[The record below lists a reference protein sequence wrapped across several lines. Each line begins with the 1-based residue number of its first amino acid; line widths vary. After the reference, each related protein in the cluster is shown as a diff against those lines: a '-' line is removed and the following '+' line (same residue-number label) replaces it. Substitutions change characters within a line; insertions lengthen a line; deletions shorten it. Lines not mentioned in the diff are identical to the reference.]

1 MKMNKQLYL
10 LPFLVFCLSAF
21 LSAQDTTEEQ
31 IVAPVITDLDLLVE
45 SVKNTASIRAKEDKT
60 RLTKFLSDKNR
71 QQYLLNQMKANLK
84 KEEVRSVRLT
94 DEYEANDKKLSE
106 LEEQLTLKLGSFG
119 ELFGIVRQTAGES
132 KGQFMLSLTNIE
144 FPERIEF
151 LGDLA
156 ERKSLDLPTTEELE
170 RLWYEILNE
179 LNQSGKVKS
188 YNTDILSKSGELV
201 NEDVLRIGVFNS
213 VSNGNYLNLV
223 SEQNSLEFLAKQPD
237 GSIKRAAKRLQNKD
251 VSYREVF
258 IDPTRGSL
266 LTKLIDRAGFFERIN
281 QGGFVGY
288 IILIILALGSVMG
301 IIQFQF
307 LYKESKSIENELQ
320 SGDFSND
327 SILGKLHNIFS
338 SHAGDNPEELEAQ
351 LEDVLAKATPPLEK
365 NLSIIKLL
373 AAVAPL
379 LGLLGTVVGMIET
392 FQAITLFGTGDPK
405 LMAGGISQALVTTM
419 LGLIAAV
426 PLLFIHNLLDSRSRS
441 ISQIYEEQA
450 IGYVA
455 STSIKK

>member
-1 MKMNKQLYL
+1 MNKKLYL
-10 LPFLVFCLSAF
+10 LPFLVFALN
-21 LSAQDTTEEQ
+21 AQDADPAPVVE
-31 IVAPVITDLDLLVE
+31 PVITDLDLLVE
-45 SVKNTASIRAKEDKT
+45 SVKTTASIRAKEDRA
-60 RLTKFLSDKNR
+60 RLNKFLSDKNK
-71 QQYLLNQMKANLK
+71 QQSLLDNMKYKLTL
-84 KEEVRSVRLT
+84 EERRSERLT
-94 DEYEANDKKLSE
+94 KEYEDNDAQLSD

-132 KGQFMLSLTNIE
+132 KGQFALSLTNIE

-188 YNTDILSKSGELV
+188 YNADILTKSGELV
-201 NEDVLRIGVFNS
+201 NQDILRIGVFNS

-223 SEQNSLEFLAKQPD
+223 TEQNLLEYLPKQPER
-237 GSIKRAAKRLQNKD
+237 SIRRSAKKLQNSD
-251 VSYREVF
+251 DYREVF

-266 LTKLIDRAGFFERIN
+266 LTKLIDRDTWLERIN
-281 QGGFVGY
+281 AGGFVGY
-288 IILIILALGSVMG
+288 VIIIILILGLVMG
-301 IIQFQF
+301 ALRFKF
-307 LYKESKSIENELQ
+307 LNEESKSINIELETNQ
-320 SGDFSND
+320 FADD
-327 SILGKLHNIFS
+327 SILGKLNSIYS
-338 SHAGDNPEELEAQ
+338 KYSGDNPEDLESQ
-351 LEDVLAKATPPLEK
+351 LEDILAKATPPLEK
-365 NLSIIKLL
+365 NLSVIKLL

-379 LGLLGTVVGMIET
+379 LGLLGTVIGMIET

-426 PLLFIHNLLDSRSRS
+426 PLLFVHNILDSRSRA

-450 IGYVA
+450 IGLLALV
-455 STSIKK
+455 SIKK

>member
-1 MKMNKQLYL
+1 MNKKLYL
-10 LPFLVFCLSAF
+10 LPFLVFALN
-21 LSAQDTTEEQ
+21 AQDADPAPVVE
-31 IVAPVITDLDLLVE
+31 PVITDLDLLVE
-45 SVKNTASIRAKEDKT
+45 SVKTTASIRAKEDRA
-60 RLTKFLSDKNR
+60 RLNKFLSDKNK
-71 QQYLLNQMKANLK
+71 QQSLLDNMKYKLTL
-84 KEEVRSVRLT
+84 EERRSERLT
-94 DEYEANDKKLSE
+94 KEYEDNDAQLSD

-132 KGQFMLSLTNIE
+132 KGQFALSLTNIE

-188 YNTDILSKSGELV
+188 YNADILTKSVELV
-201 NEDVLRIGVFNS
+201 NQDILRIGVFNS

-223 SEQNSLEFLAKQPD
+223 TEQNLLEYLPKQPER
-237 GSIKRAAKRLQNKD
+237 SIRRSAKKLQNSD
-251 VSYREVF
+251 DYREVF

-266 LTKLIDRAGFFERIN
+266 LTKLIDRDTWLERIN
-281 QGGFVGY
+281 AGGFVGY
-288 IILIILALGSVMG
+288 VIIIILILGLVMG
-301 IIQFQF
+301 ALRFKF
-307 LYKESKSIENELQ
+307 LNEESKSINKELETNQ
-320 SGDFSND
+320 FADD
-327 SILGKLHNIFS
+327 SVLGKLNSIYS
-338 SHAGDNPEELEAQ
+338 KYTGDNPEDLESQ
-351 LEDVLAKATPPLEK
+351 LEDILAKATPPLEK
-365 NLSIIKLL
+365 NLSVIKLL

-379 LGLLGTVVGMIET
+379 LGLLGTVIGMIET

-426 PLLFIHNLLDSRSRS
+426 PLLFVHNILDSRSRA

-450 IGYVA
+450 IGLLALV
-455 STSIKK
+455 SIKK

>member
-1 MKMNKQLYL
+1 MNKKLYL
-10 LPFLVFCLSAF
+10 LPFLIFTLN
-21 LSAQDTTEEQ
+21 AQEPIPAPVVE
-31 IVAPVITDLDLLVE
+31 PVITDLDLLVE
-45 SVKNTASIRAKEDKT
+45 SVKTTASIRAKEDKA
-60 RLTKFLSDKNR
+60 RLNKFLSDKNK
-71 QQYLLNQMKANLK
+71 QQSLLDNMKYKLTL
-84 KEEVRSVRLT
+84 EERRSERLT
-94 DEYEANDKKLSE
+94 KQYEDNDSELSD

-144 FPERIEF
+144 FPDRIDF

-188 YNTDILSKSGELV
+188 YNTDILTKSGELV
-201 NEDVLRIGVFNS
+201 NQDVLRIGVFNS
-213 VSNGNYLNLV
+213 VSNGDYLNLV
-223 SEQNSLEFLAKQPD
+223 SEQNLLEYLAKQPER
-237 GSIKRAAKRLQNKD
+237 SIRRSAKKLQNSD
-251 VSYREVF
+251 DYREVF

-266 LTKLIDRAGFFERIN
+266 LTKLIDRDTWLERIN
-281 QGGFVGY
+281 AGGFVGY
-288 IILIILALGSVMG
+288 VIIIILILGLTMG
-301 IIQFQF
+301 AMRFKF
-307 LYKESKSIENELQ
+307 LDEESKSITKELETNN
-320 SGDFSND
+320 FSND
-327 SILGKLHNIFS
+327 SILGKLNS
-338 SHAGDNPEELEAQ
+338 VYSKYSGNNPEDLESQ
-351 LEDVLAKATPPLEK
+351 LEDILAKATPPLEK
-365 NLSIIKLL
+365 NLSVIKLL

-379 LGLLGTVVGMIET
+379 LGLLGTVIGMIET

-426 PLLFIHNLLDSRSRS
+426 PLLFVHNILDSRSRA

-450 IGYVA
+450 IGLLALV
-455 STSIKK
+455 SIKK

>member
-1 MKMNKQLYL
+1 MNKKLYL
-10 LPFLVFCLSAF
+10 LPFLIFTLN
-21 LSAQDTTEEQ
+21 AQEPTPTPVVE
-31 IVAPVITDLDLLVE
+31 PVITDLDLLVE
-45 SVKNTASIRAKEDKT
+45 SVKTTASIRAKEDKA
-60 RLTKFLSDKNR
+60 RLNKFLSDKNK
-71 QQYLLNQMKANLK
+71 QQSLLDNMKYKLTL
-84 KEEVRSVRLT
+84 EERRSERLT
-94 DEYEANDKKLSE
+94 KQYEDNDSELSD

-144 FPERIEF
+144 FPDRIDF

-188 YNTDILSKSGELV
+188 YNTDILTKSGELV
-201 NEDVLRIGVFNS
+201 NQDVLRIGVFNS
-213 VSNGNYLNLV
+213 VSNGDYLNLV
-223 SEQNSLEFLAKQPD
+223 SEQNLLEYLAKQPER
-237 GSIKRAAKRLQNKD
+237 SIRRSAKKLQNSD
-251 VSYREVF
+251 DYREVF

-266 LTKLIDRAGFFERIN
+266 LTKLIDRDTWLERIN
-281 QGGFVGY
+281 AGGFVGY
-288 IILIILALGSVMG
+288 VIIIILTLGLVMG
-301 IIQFQF
+301 AMRFKF
-307 LYKESKSIENELQ
+307 LNEESKSINKELETNN
-320 SGDFSND
+320 FSDD
-327 SILGKLHNIFS
+327 SILGKLNSIYS
-338 SHAGDNPEELEAQ
+338 KYSGNNPEDLESQ
-351 LEDVLAKATPPLEK
+351 LEDILAKATPPLEK
-365 NLSIIKLL
+365 NLSVIKLL

-379 LGLLGTVVGMIET
+379 LGLLGTVIGMIET

-426 PLLFIHNLLDSRSRS
+426 PLLFVHNILDSRSRA

-450 IGYVA
+450 IGLLALV
-455 STSIKK
+455 SIKK

>member
-1 MKMNKQLYL
+1 MNKKLYL
-10 LPFLVFCLSAF
+10 LPFLVFS
-21 LSAQDTTEEQ
+21 LSAQEVSEES
-31 IVAPVITDLDLLVE
+31 VAIPVITDLDLLVE
-45 SVKNTASIRAKEDKT
+45 SVKNTASIRAKEDKE

-71 QQYLLNQMKANLK
+71 QQYLLNQMKVNLK
-84 KEEVRSVRLT
+84 NEEDRSVRLT
-94 DEYEANDKKLSE
+94 NQYEANDSELSE

-144 FPERIEF
+144 FPERVEF

-156 ERKSLDLPTTEELE
+156 ERKSLDLPTTAELE

-188 YNTDILSKSGELV
+188 YNTDILSNSGELV
-201 NEDVLRIGVFNS
+201 NSNVLRIGVFNS

-223 SEQNSLEFLAKQPD
+223 SEQNLLEFLAKQPD
-237 GSIKRAAKRLQNKD
+237 GSIKRSAKRLQNKD
-251 VSYREVF
+251 VSYREVY

-266 LTKLIDRAGFFERIN
+266 LSKLIDRAGWLQRIN

-288 IILIILALGSVMG
+288 VILIILALGLTMG
-301 IIQFQF
+301 VLQFQF
-307 LYKESKSIENELQ
+307 LYRESKTIDAELET
-320 SGDFSND
+320 GNFSND
-327 SILGKLHNIFS
+327 SILGKLNRVFK
-338 SHAGDNPEELEAQ
+338 SHTGDNPEELEAQ
-351 LEDVLAKATPPLEK
+351 LEDILAKASPPLDK
-365 NLSIIKLL
+365 NLSVIKLL

-379 LGLLGTVVGMIET
+379 LGLLGTVIGMIET

-426 PLLFIHNLLDSRSRS
+426 PLLFVHNLLDSRSRA

-450 IGYVA
+450 IGFVA
-455 STSIKK
+455 SLSMKK

>member
-1 MKMNKQLYL
+1 
-10 LPFLVFCLSAF
+10 
-21 LSAQDTTEEQ
+21 
-31 IVAPVITDLDLLVE
+31 VITDLDLLVE
-45 SVKNTASIRAKEDKT
+45 SVKTTASIRAKEDRA
-60 RLTKFLSDKNR
+60 RLNKFLSDKNK
-71 QQYLLNQMKANLK
+71 QQSLLDNMKYKLTL
-84 KEEVRSVRLT
+84 EERRSERLT
-94 DEYEANDKKLSE
+94 KEYEDNDAQLSD

-132 KGQFMLSLTNIE
+132 KGQFALSLTNIE

-179 LNQSGKVKS
+179 LNQSGKIKS
-188 YNTDILSKSGELV
+188 YNADILTKSGELV
-201 NEDVLRIGVFNS
+201 NQDVLRIGVFNS

-223 SEQNSLEFLAKQPD
+223 TEQNLLEYLPKQPER
-237 GSIKRAAKRLQNKD
+237 SIRRSAKKLQNSD
-251 VSYREVF
+251 DYREVF

-266 LTKLIDRAGFFERIN
+266 LTKLIDRDTWLERIN
-281 QGGFVGY
+281 AGGFVGY
-288 IILIILALGSVMG
+288 VIIIILILGLVMG
-301 IIQFQF
+301 ALRFKF
-307 LYKESKSIENELQ
+307 LNEESKSINKELETNQ
-320 SGDFSND
+320 FADD
-327 SILGKLHNIFS
+327 SILGKLNSIYS
-338 SHAGDNPEELEAQ
+338 KYSGDNPEDLESQ
-351 LEDVLAKATPPLEK
+351 LEDILAKATPPLEK
-365 NLSIIKLL
+365 NLSVIKLL

-379 LGLLGTVVGMIET
+379 LGLLGTVIGMIET

-426 PLLFIHNLLDSRSRS
+426 PLLFVHNILDSRSRA

-450 IGYVA
+450 IGLLALV
-455 STSIKK
+455 SIKK

>member
-1 MKMNKQLYL
+1 MNKKTLILPL
-10 LPFLVFCLSAF
+10 LIFGLF
-21 LSAQDTTEEQ
+21 AQENNVEEP
-31 IVAPVITDLDLLVE
+31 VVPVITDLDLLVE
-45 SVKNTASIRAKEDKT
+45 SVKNTASIRAKEDKA
-60 RLTKFLSDKNR
+60 RLDKFLSDKNR
-71 QQYLLNQMKANLK
+71 QQYLLNQMKAKLNA
-84 KEEVRSVRLT
+84 EEDRSERLT
-94 DEYEANDKKLSE
+94 KEYEDNDKKLSE

-144 FPERIEF
+144 YPERIEF

-156 ERKSLDLPTTEELE
+156 ERKSLDLPTSAELD

-179 LNQSGKVKS
+179 LNQSGKVKV

-201 NEDVLRIGVFNS
+201 NTDIVRIGVFNS
-213 VSNGNYLNLV
+213 AADGDYLNLV
-223 SEQNSLEFLAKQPD
+223 SEQNVLEYLAKQPE
-237 GSIKRAAKRLQNKD
+237 GSIRRSAKKLQNND
-251 VSYREVF
+251 VEYREVF

-266 LTKLIDRAGFFERIN
+266 LSKLIDRAGFFERIN

-288 IILIILALGSVMG
+288 IILLILIAGLAMG
-301 IIQFQF
+301 VLQF
-307 LYKESKSIENELQ
+307 LFLRNESQTIENELG
-320 SGDFSND
+320 SGNYSE
-327 SILGKLHNIFS
+327 SSTLGKLNSIYS
-338 SHAGDNPEELEAQ
+338 KYKGDTPEELEAQ
-351 LEDVLAKATPPLEK
+351 LEDVLAKAAPALEK

-379 LGLLGTVVGMIET
+379 LGLLGTVIGMIET

-426 PLLFIHNLLDSRSRS
+426 PLLFVHNILDSRSRA

-450 IGYVA
+450 IGFVA
-455 STSIKK
+455 SSSIK

>member
-1 MKMNKQLYL
+1 MNKKTLI
-10 LPFLVFCLSAF
+10 LPFLIFGLF
-21 LSAQDTTEEQ
+21 AQENNVEEP
-31 IVAPVITDLDLLVE
+31 VVPVITDLDLLVE
-45 SVKNTASIRAKEDKT
+45 SVKNTASIRAKEDKA
-60 RLTKFLSDKNR
+60 RLDKFLSDKNR
-71 QQYLLNQMKANLK
+71 QQYLLNQMKAKLNA
-84 KEEVRSVRLT
+84 EEDRSERLT
-94 DEYEANDKKLSE
+94 KEYEDNDKKLSE

-144 FPERIEF
+144 YPERIEF

-156 ERKSLDLPTTEELE
+156 ERKSLDLPTSAELD

-179 LNQSGKVKS
+179 LNQSGKVKV

-201 NEDVLRIGVFNS
+201 NTDIVRIGVFNS
-213 VSNGNYLNLV
+213 AADGDYLNLV
-223 SEQNSLEFLAKQPD
+223 SEQNVLEYLAKQPE
-237 GSIKRAAKRLQNKD
+237 GSIRRSARKLQNND
-251 VSYREVF
+251 VEYREVF
-258 IDPTRGSL
+258 IDPSRGSL
-266 LTKLIDRAGFFERIN
+266 LSKLIDRAGFFERIN

-288 IILIILALGSVMG
+288 IILLILTAGLAMG
-301 IIQFQF
+301 VLQF
-307 LYKESKSIENELQ
+307 LFLRNESQTIENELG
-320 SGDFSND
+320 SGNYSE
-327 SILGKLHNIFS
+327 SSTLGKLNSIYS
-338 SHAGDNPEELEAQ
+338 KYKGDTPEELEAQ
-351 LEDVLAKATPPLEK
+351 LEDVLAKAAPALEK

-379 LGLLGTVVGMIET
+379 LGLLGTVIGMIET

-426 PLLFIHNLLDSRSRS
+426 PLLFVHNILDSRSRA

-450 IGYVA
+450 IGFVA
-455 STSIKK
+455 SSSVK

>member
-1 MKMNKQLYL
+1 MNKKLYL
-10 LPFLVFCLSAF
+10 LPFLIFS
-21 LSAQDTTEEQ
+21 LSAQEITEEPLA
-31 IVAPVITDLDLLVE
+31 IPVITDLDLLVE
-45 SVKNTASIRAKEDKT
+45 SVKNTASIRAKEDKE

-71 QQYLLNQMKANLK
+71 QQYLLNQMKVNLK
-84 KEEVRSVRLT
+84 NEEDRSVRLT
-94 DEYEANDKKLSE
+94 NQYEANDKQLSE

-144 FPERIEF
+144 FPERVEF

-156 ERKSLDLPTTEELE
+156 ERKSLDLPTTSELE

-201 NEDVLRIGVFNS
+201 NRDVLRIGVFNS

-223 SEQNSLEFLAKQPD
+223 SEQNLLEFLAKQPD
-237 GSIKRAAKRLQNKD
+237 RSIKRSAKRLQNKD
-251 VSYREVF
+251 VSYREVY

-266 LTKLIDRAGFFERIN
+266 LSKLIDRAGWLQRIN

-288 IILIILALGSVMG
+288 VILIILTLGLTMG
-301 IIQFQF
+301 VLQFQF
-307 LYKESKSIENELQ
+307 LYRESKSIDTELET
-320 SGDFSND
+320 GNFSND
-327 SILGKLHNIFS
+327 SILGKLNSVFK
-338 SHAGDNPEELEAQ
+338 SHTGDNPEELEAQ
-351 LEDVLAKATPPLEK
+351 LEDILAKASPPLDK
-365 NLSIIKLL
+365 NLSVIKLL

-379 LGLLGTVVGMIET
+379 LGLLGTVIGMIET
-392 FQAITLFGTGDPK
+392 FQSITLFGTGDPK

-426 PLLFIHNLLDSRSRS
+426 PLLFVHNLLDSRSRA

-450 IGYVA
+450 IGFVA
-455 STSIKK
+455 SLSVKK

>member
-1 MKMNKQLYL
+1 MNKKLYL
-10 LPFLVFCLSAF
+10 LPFLIFS
-21 LSAQDTTEEQ
+21 LSAQEIAEEPLA
-31 IVAPVITDLDLLVE
+31 IPVITDLDLLVE
-45 SVKNTASIRAKEDKT
+45 SVKNTASIRAKEDKE

-71 QQYLLNQMKANLK
+71 QQYLLNQMKVNLK
-84 KEEVRSVRLT
+84 NEEDRSVRLT
-94 DEYEANDKKLSE
+94 NQYEANDSELSE

-144 FPERIEF
+144 FPERVEF

-156 ERKSLDLPTTEELE
+156 ERKSLDLPTTAELE

-201 NEDVLRIGVFNS
+201 NSDVLRIGVFNS

-223 SEQNSLEFLAKQPD
+223 SEQNLLEFLAKQPD
-237 GSIKRAAKRLQNKD
+237 GSIKRSAKRLQNKD
-251 VSYREVF
+251 VSYREVY

-266 LTKLIDRAGFFERIN
+266 LSKLIDRAGWLQRIN

-288 IILIILALGSVMG
+288 VILIILALGLTMG
-301 IIQFQF
+301 VLQFQF
-307 LYKESKSIENELQ
+307 LYRESKTIDAELET
-320 SGDFSND
+320 GNFSND
-327 SILGKLHNIFS
+327 SILGKLNRVFK
-338 SHAGDNPEELEAQ
+338 SHTGDNPEELEAQ
-351 LEDVLAKATPPLEK
+351 LEDILAKASPPLDK
-365 NLSIIKLL
+365 NLSVIKLL

-379 LGLLGTVVGMIET
+379 LGLLGTVIGMIET

-426 PLLFIHNLLDSRSRS
+426 PLLFVHNLLDSRSRA

-450 IGYVA
+450 IGFVA
-455 STSIKK
+455 SLSMKK

>member
-1 MKMNKQLYL
+1 MNKKLYL
-10 LPFLVFCLSAF
+10 LPFLIFS
-21 LSAQDTTEEQ
+21 LSAQEIAEESLA
-31 IVAPVITDLDLLVE
+31 IPVITDLDLLVE
-45 SVKNTASIRAKEDKT
+45 SVKNTASIRAKEDKE

-71 QQYLLNQMKANLK
+71 QQYLLNQMKVNLK
-84 KEEVRSVRLT
+84 NEEDRSVRLT
-94 DEYEANDKKLSE
+94 NQYEANDKELSE

-144 FPERIEF
+144 FPERVEF

-156 ERKSLDLPTTEELE
+156 ERKSLDLPTTAELE

-201 NEDVLRIGVFNS
+201 NRDVLRIGVFNS

-223 SEQNSLEFLAKQPD
+223 SEQNLLEFLAKQPD
-237 GSIKRAAKRLQNKD
+237 GSIKRSAKRLQNKD
-251 VSYREVF
+251 VSYREVY

-266 LTKLIDRAGFFERIN
+266 LSKLIDRAGWLQRIN
-281 QGGFVGY
+281 QGGLVGY
-288 IILIILALGSVMG
+288 VILIILTLGLTMG
-301 IIQFQF
+301 VLQFQF
-307 LYKESKSIENELQ
+307 LYRESKSIDAELET
-320 SGDFSND
+320 GNFSND
-327 SILGKLHNIFS
+327 SILGKLNSVFK
-338 SHAGDNPEELEAQ
+338 SHTGDNPEELEAQ
-351 LEDVLAKATPPLEK
+351 LEDILAKASPPLDK
-365 NLSIIKLL
+365 NLSVIKLL

-379 LGLLGTVVGMIET
+379 LGLLGTVIGMIET

-426 PLLFIHNLLDSRSRS
+426 PLLFVHNLLDSRSRA

-450 IGYVA
+450 IGFVA
-455 STSIKK
+455 SLSMKK

>member
-1 MKMNKQLYL
+1 MNKKIYL
-10 LPFLVFCLSAF
+10 LPFLVFALN
-21 LSAQDTTEEQ
+21 AQDADPAPVVE
-31 IVAPVITDLDLLVE
+31 PVITDLDLLVE
-45 SVKNTASIRAKEDKT
+45 SVKTTASIRAKEDRA
-60 RLTKFLSDKNR
+60 RLNKFLSDKNK
-71 QQYLLNQMKANLK
+71 QQSLLDNMKYKLTL
-84 KEEVRSVRLT
+84 EERRSERLT
-94 DEYEANDKKLSE
+94 KEYEDNDAQLSD

-132 KGQFMLSLTNIE
+132 KGQFALSLTNIE

-179 LNQSGKVKS
+179 LNQSGKIKS
-188 YNTDILSKSGELV
+188 YNADILTKSGELV
-201 NEDVLRIGVFNS
+201 NQDVLRIGVFNS

-223 SEQNSLEFLAKQPD
+223 TEQNLLEYLPKQPER
-237 GSIKRAAKRLQNKD
+237 SIRRSAKKLQNSD
-251 VSYREVF
+251 DYREVF

-266 LTKLIDRAGFFERIN
+266 LTKLIDRDTWLERIN
-281 QGGFVGY
+281 AGGFVGY
-288 IILIILALGSVMG
+288 VIIIILILGLVMG
-301 IIQFQF
+301 ALRFKF
-307 LYKESKSIENELQ
+307 LNEESKSINKELETNQ
-320 SGDFSND
+320 FADD
-327 SILGKLHNIFS
+327 SILGKLNSIYS
-338 SHAGDNPEELEAQ
+338 KYSGDNPEDLESQ
-351 LEDVLAKATPPLEK
+351 LEDILAKATPPLEK
-365 NLSIIKLL
+365 NLSVIKLL

-379 LGLLGTVVGMIET
+379 LGLLGTVIGMIET

-426 PLLFIHNLLDSRSRS
+426 PLLFVHNILDSRSRA

-450 IGYVA
+450 IGLLALV
-455 STSIKK
+455 SIKK

>member
-1 MKMNKQLYL
+1 MNKQLYL

-21 LSAQDTTEEQ
+21 LSAQDTSEDQ

-320 SGDFSND
+320 SGKFSND

>member
-1 MKMNKQLYL
+1 MNKKLYL
-10 LPFLVFCLSAF
+10 LPFLIFSIN
-21 LSAQDTTEEQ
+21 AQDAESIPVVE
-31 IVAPVITDLDLLVE
+31 PVITDLDLLVE
-45 SVKNTASIRAKEDKT
+45 SVKNTASIRAKEDRA
-60 RLTKFLSDKNR
+60 RLNKFLSDKNK
-71 QQYLLNQMKANLK
+71 QQALLDNMKY
-84 KEEVRSVRLT
+84 RLT
-94 DEYEANDKKLSE
+94 LEERRSERLTKEYEDNDSQLSD

-188 YNTDILSKSGELV
+188 YNADILTKSGELV
-201 NEDVLRIGVFNS
+201 NQDVMRIGVFNS
-213 VSNGNYLNLV
+213 VSNGDYLNLV
-223 SEQNSLEFLAKQPD
+223 AEQNLLEYLAKQPER
-237 GSIKRAAKRLQNKD
+237 SIRRSVKKLQNSD
-251 VSYREVF
+251 DYREVF

-266 LTKLIDRAGFFERIN
+266 LTKLIDRDTWLERIN
-281 QGGFVGY
+281 AGGFVGY
-288 IILIILALGSVMG
+288 VIIIILILGLTMG
-301 IIQFQF
+301 VLRFKF
-307 LYKESKSIENELQ
+307 LDEESKSINKELETNN
-320 SGDFSND
+320 FSED
-327 SILGKLHNIFS
+327 SILGKLNSIYS
-338 SHAGDNPEELEAQ
+338 KYSGNNPEDLESQ
-351 LEDVLAKATPPLEK
+351 LEDILAKATPPLEK
-365 NLSIIKLL
+365 NLSVIKLL

-379 LGLLGTVVGMIET
+379 LGLLGTVIGMIET

-426 PLLFIHNLLDSRSRS
+426 PLLFVHNILDSRSRA

-450 IGYVA
+450 IGLLALV
-455 STSIKK
+455 SIKK

>member
-1 MKMNKQLYL
+1 MNKKLYL
-10 LPFLVFCLSAF
+10 LPFLIFSLN
-21 LSAQDTTEEQ
+21 AQDAESIPVVE
-31 IVAPVITDLDLLVE
+31 PVITDLDLLVE
-45 SVKNTASIRAKEDKT
+45 SVKTTASIRAKEDRA
-60 RLTKFLSDKNR
+60 RLNKFLSDKNK
-71 QQYLLNQMKANLK
+71 QQALLDNMKY
-84 KEEVRSVRLT
+84 RLT
-94 DEYEANDKKLSE
+94 LEERRSERLTKEYEDNDSQLSD
-106 LEEQLTLKLGSFG
+106 LEEQLTLKLGSFA

-188 YNTDILSKSGELV
+188 YNADILTKSGELV
-201 NEDVLRIGVFNS
+201 NQDVMRIGVFNS
-213 VSNGNYLNLV
+213 VSNGDYLNLV
-223 SEQNSLEFLAKQPD
+223 AEQNLLEYLAKQPER
-237 GSIKRAAKRLQNKD
+237 SIRRSVKKLQNSD
-251 VSYREVF
+251 DYREVF

-266 LTKLIDRAGFFERIN
+266 LTKLIDRDTWLERIN
-281 QGGFVGY
+281 AGGFVGY
-288 IILIILALGSVMG
+288 VIIIILILGLTMG
-301 IIQFQF
+301 VLRFKF
-307 LYKESKSIENELQ
+307 LDEESKSINKELETNN
-320 SGDFSND
+320 FSDD
-327 SILGKLHNIFS
+327 SILGKLNSIYS
-338 SHAGDNPEELEAQ
+338 KYSGNNPEELESQ
-351 LEDVLAKATPPLEK
+351 LEDILAKATPPLEK
-365 NLSIIKLL
+365 NLSVIKLL

-379 LGLLGTVVGMIET
+379 LGLLGTVIGMIET

-426 PLLFIHNLLDSRSRS
+426 PLLFVHNILDSRSRA

-450 IGYVA
+450 IGLLALV
-455 STSIKK
+455 SIKK

>member
-1 MKMNKQLYL
+1 MNKKIII
-10 LPFLVFCLSAF
+10 LPFLIFGLF
-21 LSAQDTTEEQ
+21 AQEGNVEEPV
-31 IVAPVITDLDLLVE
+31 IPVITDLDLLVE
-45 SVKNTASIRAKEDKT
+45 SVKNTASIRAKEDRE
-60 RLTKFLSDKNR
+60 RLNKFLSDKNR
-71 QQYLLNQMKANLK
+71 QQYLLNQMKAKLDS
-84 KEEVRSVRLT
+84 EEDRSERLT
-94 DEYEANDKKLSE
+94 KEYEDNDKKLSE

-132 KGQFMLSLTNIE
+132 KGQFLLSLTNIE
-144 FPERIEF
+144 YPERIDF

-156 ERKSLDLPTTEELE
+156 ERKSLDLPTSDELD

-179 LNQSGKVKS
+179 LNQSGKVKV

-201 NEDVLRIGVFNS
+201 NTDIVRIGVFNS
-213 VSNGNYLNLV
+213 VADGNYLNLV
-223 SEQNSLEFLAKQPD
+223 SEQNILEYLAKQPE
-237 GSIKRAAKRLQNKD
+237 GSIKRSARKLQNND
-251 VSYREVF
+251 VEYREVF

-266 LTKLIDRAGFFERIN
+266 LSKLIDRAGFLERIN

-288 IILIILALGSVMG
+288 IILLILIAGLVMG
-301 IIQFQF
+301 VMQF
-307 LYKESKSIENELQ
+307 LFLRNESQTIDNELN
-320 SGDFSND
+320 SKNYSDNST
-327 SILGKLHNIFS
+327 LGKLNNIYS
-338 SHAGDNPEELEAQ
+338 KYKGDTPEELEAQ
-351 LEDVLAKATPPLEK
+351 LEDVLAKTAPALEK

-379 LGLLGTVVGMIET
+379 LGLLGTVIGMIET

-426 PLLFIHNLLDSRSRS
+426 PLLFVHNILDSRSRA

-455 STSIKK
+455 SSSIK

>member
-1 MKMNKQLYL
+1 M
-10 LPFLVFCLSAF
+10 
-21 LSAQDTTEEQ
+21 
-31 IVAPVITDLDLLVE
+31 ITDLDLLVE
-45 SVKNTASIRAKEDKT
+45 SVKTTASIRAKEDRA
-60 RLTKFLSDKNR
+60 RLNKFLSDKNK
-71 QQYLLNQMKANLK
+71 QQSLLDNMKYKLTL
-84 KEEVRSVRLT
+84 EERRSERLT
-94 DEYEANDKKLSE
+94 KEYEDNDAQLSD

-119 ELFGIVRQTAGES
+119 ELFGIVRQTAGGS
-132 KGQFMLSLTNIE
+132 KGQFALSLTNIE

-188 YNTDILSKSGELV
+188 YNADILTKSGELV
-201 NEDVLRIGVFNS
+201 NQDILRIGVFNS

-223 SEQNSLEFLAKQPD
+223 TEQNLLEYLPKQPER
-237 GSIKRAAKRLQNKD
+237 SIRRSAKKLQNSD
-251 VSYREVF
+251 DYREVF

-266 LTKLIDRAGFFERIN
+266 LTKLIDRDTWLERIN
-281 QGGFVGY
+281 AGGFVGY
-288 IILIILALGSVMG
+288 VIIIILILGLVMG
-301 IIQFQF
+301 ALRFKF
-307 LYKESKSIENELQ
+307 LNEESKSINKELETNQ
-320 SGDFSND
+320 FADD
-327 SILGKLHNIFS
+327 SILGKLNSIYS
-338 SHAGDNPEELEAQ
+338 KYSGDNPEDLESQ
-351 LEDVLAKATPPLEK
+351 LEDILAKATPPLEK
-365 NLSIIKLL
+365 NLSVIKLL

-379 LGLLGTVVGMIET
+379 LGLLGTVIGMIET

-426 PLLFIHNLLDSRSRS
+426 PLLFVHNILDSRSRA

-450 IGYVA
+450 IGLLALV
-455 STSIKK
+455 SIKK

>member
-1 MKMNKQLYL
+1 MNKKLYL
-10 LPFLVFCLSAF
+10 LPFLIFSIN
-21 LSAQDTTEEQ
+21 AQDAESIPVVE
-31 IVAPVITDLDLLVE
+31 PVITDLDLLVE
-45 SVKNTASIRAKEDKT
+45 SVKTTASIRAKEDT
-60 RLTKFLSDKNR
+60 ARLNKFLSDKNK
-71 QQYLLNQMKANLK
+71 QQALLDNMKY
-84 KEEVRSVRLT
+84 RLT
-94 DEYEANDKKLSE
+94 LEERRSERLTKEYEDNDSQLSD

-188 YNTDILSKSGELV
+188 YNADILTKSGELV
-201 NEDVLRIGVFNS
+201 NQDVMRIGVFNS
-213 VSNGNYLNLV
+213 VSNGDYLNLV
-223 SEQNSLEFLAKQPD
+223 AEQNLLEYLAKQPER
-237 GSIKRAAKRLQNKD
+237 SIRRSVKKLQNSD
-251 VSYREVF
+251 DYREVF

-266 LTKLIDRAGFFERIN
+266 LTKLIDRDTWLERIN
-281 QGGFVGY
+281 AGGFVGY
-288 IILIILALGSVMG
+288 VIIIILILGLTMG
-301 IIQFQF
+301 VLRFKF
-307 LYKESKSIENELQ
+307 LDEESKSINKELETNN
-320 SGDFSND
+320 FSED
-327 SILGKLHNIFS
+327 SILGKLNSIYS
-338 SHAGDNPEELEAQ
+338 KYSGNNPEDLESQ
-351 LEDVLAKATPPLEK
+351 LEDILAKATPPLEK
-365 NLSIIKLL
+365 NLSVIKLL

-379 LGLLGTVVGMIET
+379 LGLLGTVIGMIET

-426 PLLFIHNLLDSRSRS
+426 PLLFVHNILDSRSRA

-450 IGYVA
+450 IGLLALV
-455 STSIKK
+455 SIKK

>member
-1 MKMNKQLYL
+1 MNKQLYL

-94 DEYEANDKKLSE
+94 DEYESNDKKLSE

-188 YNTDILSKSGELV
+188 YNTNILSKSGELV

-307 LYKESKSIENELQ
+307 LYKESKSIESELQ
-320 SGDFSND
+320 SGEFSND

>member
-1 MKMNKQLYL
+1 MNKKTLI
-10 LPFLVFCLSAF
+10 LPFLIFGLF
-21 LSAQDTTEEQ
+21 AQENNVEEP
-31 IVAPVITDLDLLVE
+31 VVPVITDLDLLVE
-45 SVKNTASIRAKEDKT
+45 SVKNTASIRAKEDKA
-60 RLTKFLSDKNR
+60 RLDKFLSDKNR
-71 QQYLLNQMKANLK
+71 QQYLLNQMKAKLNA
-84 KEEVRSVRLT
+84 EEDRSERLT
-94 DEYEANDKKLSE
+94 KEYEDNDKKLSE

-144 FPERIEF
+144 YPERIEF

-156 ERKSLDLPTTEELE
+156 ERKSLDLPTSAELD

-179 LNQSGKVKS
+179 LNQSGKVKV

-201 NEDVLRIGVFNS
+201 NTDIVRIGVLNS
-213 VSNGNYLNLV
+213 AADGDYLNLV
-223 SEQNSLEFLAKQPD
+223 SEQNVLEYLAKQPE
-237 GSIKRAAKRLQNKD
+237 GSIRRSARKLQNND
-251 VSYREVF
+251 VEYREVF

-266 LTKLIDRAGFFERIN
+266 LSKLIDRAGFFERIN

-288 IILIILALGSVMG
+288 IILLILTAGLAMG
-301 IIQFQF
+301 VLQF
-307 LYKESKSIENELQ
+307 LFLRNESQTIENELG
-320 SGDFSND
+320 SGNYSE
-327 SILGKLHNIFS
+327 SSTLGKLNSIYS
-338 SHAGDNPEELEAQ
+338 KYKGDTPEELEAQ
-351 LEDVLAKATPPLEK
+351 LEDVLAKAAPALEK

-379 LGLLGTVVGMIET
+379 LGLLGTVIGMIET

-426 PLLFIHNLLDSRSRS
+426 PLLFVHNILDSRSRA

-450 IGYVA
+450 IGFVA
-455 STSIKK
+455 SSSVK

>member
-1 MKMNKQLYL
+1 MNKKLYL
-10 LPFLVFCLSAF
+10 LPFLIFTLN
-21 LSAQDTTEEQ
+21 AQEPTPAPVVE
-31 IVAPVITDLDLLVE
+31 PVITDLDLLVE
-45 SVKNTASIRAKEDKT
+45 SVKTTASIRAKEDKA
-60 RLTKFLSDKNR
+60 RLNKFLSDKNK
-71 QQYLLNQMKANLK
+71 QQSLLDNMKYKLTL
-84 KEEVRSVRLT
+84 EERRSERLT
-94 DEYEANDKKLSE
+94 KQYEDNDSELSD

-144 FPERIEF
+144 FPDRIDF

-188 YNTDILSKSGELV
+188 YNTDILTKSGELV
-201 NEDVLRIGVFNS
+201 NQDVLRIGVFNS
-213 VSNGNYLNLV
+213 VSNGDYLNLV
-223 SEQNSLEFLAKQPD
+223 AEQNLLEYLAKQPER
-237 GSIKRAAKRLQNKD
+237 SIRRSAKKLQNSD
-251 VSYREVF
+251 DYREVF

-266 LTKLIDRAGFFERIN
+266 LTKLIDRDTWLERIN
-281 QGGFVGY
+281 AGGFVGY
-288 IILIILALGSVMG
+288 VIIIILTLGLVMG
-301 IIQFQF
+301 AMRFKF
-307 LYKESKSIENELQ
+307 LNEESKSINKELETN
-320 SGDFSND
+320 SFSDD
-327 SILGKLHNIFS
+327 SILGKLNSIYS
-338 SHAGDNPEELEAQ
+338 KYSGNNPEDLESQ
-351 LEDVLAKATPPLEK
+351 LEDILAKATPPLEK
-365 NLSIIKLL
+365 NLSVIKLL

-379 LGLLGTVVGMIET
+379 LGLLGTVIGMIET

-426 PLLFIHNLLDSRSRS
+426 PLLFVHNILDSRSRA

-450 IGYVA
+450 IGLLALV
-455 STSIKK
+455 SIKK

>member
-1 MKMNKQLYL
+1 MNKKLYL
-10 LPFLVFCLSAF
+10 LPFLIFS
-21 LSAQDTTEEQ
+21 LSAQEIAEEPLA
-31 IVAPVITDLDLLVE
+31 IPVITDLDLLVE
-45 SVKNTASIRAKEDKT
+45 SVKNTASIRAKEDKE

-71 QQYLLNQMKANLK
+71 QQYLLNQMKVNLK
-84 KEEVRSVRLT
+84 NEEDRSVRLT
-94 DEYEANDKKLSE
+94 NQYEANDKELSE

-144 FPERIEF
+144 FPERVEF

-156 ERKSLDLPTTEELE
+156 ERKSLDLPTTAELE

-201 NEDVLRIGVFNS
+201 NRDVLRIGVFNS

-223 SEQNSLEFLAKQPD
+223 SEQNLLEFLAKQPD
-237 GSIKRAAKRLQNKD
+237 GSIKRSAKRLQNKD
-251 VSYREVF
+251 VSYREVY

-266 LTKLIDRAGFFERIN
+266 LSKLIDRAGWLQRIN

-288 IILIILALGSVMG
+288 VILIILTLGLTMG
-301 IIQFQF
+301 VLQFQF
-307 LYKESKSIENELQ
+307 LYRESKTIDAELET
-320 SGDFSND
+320 GNFSND
-327 SILGKLHNIFS
+327 SILGKLNSVFK
-338 SHAGDNPEELEAQ
+338 SHTGDTPEELEAQ
-351 LEDVLAKATPPLEK
+351 LEDILAKASPPLDK
-365 NLSIIKLL
+365 NLSVIKLL

-379 LGLLGTVVGMIET
+379 LGLLGTVIGMIDT

-426 PLLFIHNLLDSRSRS
+426 PLLFVHNLLDSRSRA
-441 ISQIYEEQA
+441 ISQIYEDSEQ
-450 IGYVA
+450 I
-455 STSIKK
+455 T

>member
-1 MKMNKQLYL
+1 MNKKIYL
-10 LPFLVFCLSAF
+10 LPFLVFALN
-21 LSAQDTTEEQ
+21 AQDADPAPVVE
-31 IVAPVITDLDLLVE
+31 PVITDLDLLVE
-45 SVKNTASIRAKEDKT
+45 SVKTTASIRAKEDRA
-60 RLTKFLSDKNR
+60 RLNKFLSDKNK
-71 QQYLLNQMKANLK
+71 QQSLLDNMKYKLTL
-84 KEEVRSVRLT
+84 EERRSERLT
-94 DEYEANDKKLSE
+94 KEYEDNDAQLSD

-132 KGQFMLSLTNIE
+132 KGQFALSLTNIE
-144 FPERIEF
+144 FPERIVF

-188 YNTDILSKSGELV
+188 YNADILTKSGELV
-201 NEDVLRIGVFNS
+201 NQDILRIGVFNS

-223 SEQNSLEFLAKQPD
+223 TEQNLLEYLPKQPER
-237 GSIKRAAKRLQNKD
+237 SIRRSAKKLQNSD
-251 VSYREVF
+251 DYREVF

-266 LTKLIDRAGFFERIN
+266 LTKLIDRDTWLERIN
-281 QGGFVGY
+281 AGGFVGY
-288 IILIILALGSVMG
+288 VIIIILILGLVMG
-301 IIQFQF
+301 ALRFKFLNEESQSINKELETNQFA
-307 LYKESKSIENELQ
+307 
-320 SGDFSND
+320 DD
-327 SILGKLHNIFS
+327 SILGKLNSIYS
-338 SHAGDNPEELEAQ
+338 KYSGDNPEDLESQ
-351 LEDVLAKATPPLEK
+351 LEDILAKATPPLEK
-365 NLSIIKLL
+365 NLSVIKLL

-379 LGLLGTVVGMIET
+379 LGLLGTVIGMIET

-426 PLLFIHNLLDSRSRS
+426 PLLFVHNILDSRSRA

-450 IGYVA
+450 IGLLALV
-455 STSIKK
+455 SIKK

>member
-1 MKMNKQLYL
+1 MNKQLYL

-94 DEYEANDKKLSE
+94 DEYEANDRKLSE

-213 VSNGNYLNLV
+213 VSNGSYLNLV

-320 SGDFSND
+320 SGKFSND

>member
-1 MKMNKQLYL
+1 MNKKTLI
-10 LPFLVFCLSAF
+10 LPFLIFGLF
-21 LSAQDTTEEQ
+21 AQENNVEEP
-31 IVAPVITDLDLLVE
+31 VAPVITDLDLLVE
-45 SVKNTASIRAKEDKT
+45 SVKNTASIRAKEDKA
-60 RLTKFLSDKNR
+60 RLDKFLSDKNR
-71 QQYLLNQMKANLK
+71 QQYLLNQMKAKLNA
-84 KEEVRSVRLT
+84 EEDRSERLT
-94 DEYEANDKKLSE
+94 KEYEDNDKKLSE

-144 FPERIEF
+144 YPERIEF

-156 ERKSLDLPTTEELE
+156 ERKSLDLPTSAELD

-179 LNQSGKVKS
+179 LNQSGKVKV

-201 NEDVLRIGVFNS
+201 NTDIVRIGVFNS
-213 VSNGNYLNLV
+213 AADGDYLNLV
-223 SEQNSLEFLAKQPD
+223 SEQNVLEYLAKQPE
-237 GSIKRAAKRLQNKD
+237 GSIRRSARKLQNND
-251 VSYREVF
+251 VEYREVF

-266 LTKLIDRAGFFERIN
+266 LSKLIDRAGFFERIN

-288 IILIILALGSVMG
+288 IILLILTAGLAMG
-301 IIQFQF
+301 VLQF
-307 LYKESKSIENELQ
+307 LFLRNESQTIENELG
-320 SGDFSND
+320 SGNYSE
-327 SILGKLHNIFS
+327 SSTLGKLNSIYS
-338 SHAGDNPEELEAQ
+338 KYMGDTPEELEAQ
-351 LEDVLAKATPPLEK
+351 LEDVLAKAAPALEK

-379 LGLLGTVVGMIET
+379 LGLLGTVIGMIET

-426 PLLFIHNLLDSRSRS
+426 PLLFVHNILDSRSRA

-450 IGYVA
+450 IGFVA
-455 STSIKK
+455 SSSVK

>member
-1 MKMNKQLYL
+1 MNKKLYL
-10 LPFLVFCLSAF
+10 LPFLIFALN
-21 LSAQDTTEEQ
+21 AQEPTPAPVVE
-31 IVAPVITDLDLLVE
+31 PVITDLDLLVE
-45 SVKNTASIRAKEDKT
+45 SVKTTASIRAKEDKA
-60 RLTKFLSDKNR
+60 RLNKFLSDKNK
-71 QQYLLNQMKANLK
+71 QQSLLDNMKYKLTL
-84 KEEVRSVRLT
+84 EERRSERLT
-94 DEYEANDKKLSE
+94 KQYEDNDAELSD

-144 FPERIEF
+144 FPDRIDF

-188 YNTDILSKSGELV
+188 YNTDILTKSGELV
-201 NEDVLRIGVFNS
+201 NQDVLRIGVFNS
-213 VSNGNYLNLV
+213 VSNGDYLNLV
-223 SEQNSLEFLAKQPD
+223 SEQNLLEYLAKQPER
-237 GSIKRAAKRLQNKD
+237 SIRRSAKKLQNSD
-251 VSYREVF
+251 DYREIF

-266 LTKLIDRAGFFERIN
+266 LTKLIDRDTWLERIN
-281 QGGFVGY
+281 AGGFVGY
-288 IILIILALGSVMG
+288 VIIIILILGLTMGVMR
-301 IIQFQF
+301 FKF
-307 LYKESKSIENELQ
+307 LDEESKSITKELETNN
-320 SGDFSND
+320 FSND
-327 SILGKLHNIFS
+327 SILGKLNS
-338 SHAGDNPEELEAQ
+338 VYSKYSGNNPEDLESQ
-351 LEDVLAKATPPLEK
+351 LEDILAKATPPLEK
-365 NLSIIKLL
+365 NLSVIKLL

-379 LGLLGTVVGMIET
+379 LGLLGTVIGMIET

-426 PLLFIHNLLDSRSRS
+426 PLLFVHNILDSRSRA

-450 IGYVA
+450 IGLLALV
-455 STSIKK
+455 SIKK

>member
-1 MKMNKQLYL
+1 MNKKLYL
-10 LPFLVFCLSAF
+10 LPFLIFALN
-21 LSAQDTTEEQ
+21 AQDADPAPITE
-31 IVAPVITDLDLLVE
+31 PVITDLDLLVE
-45 SVKNTASIRAKEDKT
+45 SVKTTASIRAKEDRA
-60 RLTKFLSDKNR
+60 RLNKFLSDKNK
-71 QQYLLNQMKANLK
+71 QQSLLDNMKYKLTL
-84 KEEVRSVRLT
+84 EERRSERLT
-94 DEYEANDKKLSE
+94 KEYEDNDAELSD

-144 FPERIEF
+144 FPDRIEF

-188 YNTDILSKSGELV
+188 YNADILTKSGELV
-201 NEDVLRIGVFNS
+201 NQDVMRIGVFNS
-213 VSNGNYLNLV
+213 VSNGDYLNLV
-223 SEQNSLEFLAKQPD
+223 AEQNLLEYLAKQPER
-237 GSIKRAAKRLQNKD
+237 SIRRSVKKLQNSD
-251 VSYREVF
+251 DYREVF

-266 LTKLIDRAGFFERIN
+266 LTKLIDRDTWLERIN
-281 QGGFVGY
+281 AGGFVGY
-288 IILIILALGSVMG
+288 VIIIILVLGLTMG
-301 IIQFQF
+301 VLRFKF
-307 LYKESKSIENELQ
+307 LDNESKSINKELETNNFSEN
-320 SGDFSND
+320 
-327 SILGKLHNIFS
+327 SILGKLNSIYS
-338 SHAGDNPEELEAQ
+338 KYSGNNPEDLESQ
-351 LEDVLAKATPPLEK
+351 LEDILAKATPPLEK
-365 NLSIIKLL
+365 NLSVIKLL

-379 LGLLGTVVGMIET
+379 LGLLGTVIGMIET

-426 PLLFIHNLLDSRSRS
+426 PLLFVHNILDSRSRA

-450 IGYVA
+450 IGLLALV
-455 STSIKK
+455 SIKK

>member
-1 MKMNKQLYL
+1 MNKKTLI
-10 LPFLVFCLSAF
+10 LPFLIFGLF
-21 LSAQDTTEEQ
+21 AQENNVEEP
-31 IVAPVITDLDLLVE
+31 VVPVITDLDLLVE
-45 SVKNTASIRAKEDKT
+45 SVKNTASIRAKEDKA
-60 RLTKFLSDKNR
+60 RLDKFLSDKNR
-71 QQYLLNQMKANLK
+71 QQYLLNQMKAKLNA
-84 KEEVRSVRLT
+84 EEDRSERLT
-94 DEYEANDKKLSE
+94 KEYEDNDKKLSE

-144 FPERIEF
+144 YPERIEF

-156 ERKSLDLPTTEELE
+156 ERKSLDLPTSAELD

-179 LNQSGKVKS
+179 LNQSGKVKV

-201 NEDVLRIGVFNS
+201 NTDIVRIGVFNS
-213 VSNGNYLNLV
+213 AADGDYLNLV
-223 SEQNSLEFLAKQPD
+223 SEQNVLEYLAKQPE
-237 GSIKRAAKRLQNKD
+237 GSIRRSARKLQNND
-251 VSYREVF
+251 VEYREVF

-266 LTKLIDRAGFFERIN
+266 LSKLIDRAGFFERIN

-288 IILIILALGSVMG
+288 IILLILTAGLAMG
-301 IIQFQF
+301 VLQF
-307 LYKESKSIENELQ
+307 LFLRNESQTIENELGNGNY
-320 SGDFSND
+320 SES
-327 SILGKLHNIFS
+327 STLGKLNSIYS
-338 SHAGDNPEELEAQ
+338 KYKGDTPEELEAQ
-351 LEDVLAKATPPLEK
+351 LEDVLAKAAPALEK

-379 LGLLGTVVGMIET
+379 LGLLGTVIGMIET

-426 PLLFIHNLLDSRSRS
+426 PLLFVHNILDSRSRA

-450 IGYVA
+450 IGFVA
-455 STSIKK
+455 SSSVK

>member
-1 MKMNKQLYL
+1 MNKKIYL
-10 LPFLVFCLSAF
+10 LPFLVFALN
-21 LSAQDTTEEQ
+21 AQDADPAPVVE
-31 IVAPVITDLDLLVE
+31 PVITDLDLLVE
-45 SVKNTASIRAKEDKT
+45 SVKTTASIRAKEDRA
-60 RLTKFLSDKNR
+60 RLNKFLSDKNK
-71 QQYLLNQMKANLK
+71 QQSLLDNMKYKLTL
-84 KEEVRSVRLT
+84 EERRSERLT
-94 DEYEANDKKLSE
+94 KEYEDNDAQLSD

-132 KGQFMLSLTNIE
+132 KGQFALSLTNIE

-188 YNTDILSKSGELV
+188 YNADILTKSGELV
-201 NEDVLRIGVFNS
+201 NQDILRIGVFNS

-223 SEQNSLEFLAKQPD
+223 TEQNLLEYLPKQPER
-237 GSIKRAAKRLQNKD
+237 SIRRSAKKLQNSD
-251 VSYREVF
+251 DYREVF

-266 LTKLIDRAGFFERIN
+266 LTKLIDRDTWLERIN
-281 QGGFVGY
+281 AGGFVGY
-288 IILIILALGSVMG
+288 VIIIILILGLVMG
-301 IIQFQF
+301 ALRFKF
-307 LYKESKSIENELQ
+307 LNEESKSINKELETNKFA
-320 SGDFSND
+320 DD
-327 SILGKLHNIFS
+327 SILGKLNSIYS
-338 SHAGDNPEELEAQ
+338 KYSGDNPEDLESQ
-351 LEDVLAKATPPLEK
+351 LEDILAKATPPLEK
-365 NLSIIKLL
+365 NLSVIKLL

-379 LGLLGTVVGMIET
+379 LGLLGTVIGMIET

-426 PLLFIHNLLDSRSRS
+426 PLLFVHNILDSRSRA

-450 IGYVA
+450 IGLLALV
-455 STSIKK
+455 SIKK